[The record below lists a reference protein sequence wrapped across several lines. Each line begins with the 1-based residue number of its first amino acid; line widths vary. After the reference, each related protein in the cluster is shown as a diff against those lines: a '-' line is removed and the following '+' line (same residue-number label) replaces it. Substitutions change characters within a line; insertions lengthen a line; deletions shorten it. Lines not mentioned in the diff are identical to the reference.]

1 MGDSAWLPQIDQAL
15 CTGCGKCVET
25 CPTGALGQITLPD
38 GQVKAAL
45 VRPDLCT
52 YCTLCEDLCPVDA
65 IALPFLI
72 LSQEAYE
79 AENLSRKEREDDKAH
94 EVSPPS
100 GDAGAGADAGGLLA

>member
-1 MGDSAWLPQIDQAL
+1 MDDNAWLPQIDQEK

-38 GQVKAAL
+38 RRVKAAL
-45 VRPDLCT
+45 VHPELCT

-72 LSQEAYE
+72 LSLKAYE
-79 AENLSRKEREDDKAH
+79 EENLSRKDGER
-94 EVSPPS
+94 
-100 GDAGAGADAGGLLA
+100 